1 MIRGIGTDL
10 LDMRR
15 LFPGNL
21 RENDPFFRRAFTP
34 GEIAQG
40 LSRADKRSYFAGR
53 FAAKEAVFKALRTS
67 SEGADL
73 GEIEILDD
81 AEGRPCC
88 ALRGDMAARAG
99 ENARLHVSVSWDG
112 DWALAFAVYE
122 TDD

>member
-1 MIRGIGTDL
+1 MIRGVGTDL

-21 RENDPFFRRAFTP
+21 REDDPFFRRTFTA

-40 LSRADKRSYFAGR
+40 RERGGALSYYAGR

-99 ENARLHVSVSWDG
+99 ENARLHVSLSWDG